1 MNPGHN
7 NPNKIRRLGPVDDDV
22 SLLAAQTLDGKL
34 LCALGNYSTHY
45 AGAPALSA
53 DYFAVF
59 ADEFAKLVG
68 NENVAEH
75 YMGAMSNGTSGDA
88 NCVDYTRDSPRQFD
102 RFTVGRDTAKAAF
115 EAYQN
120 IQWRDWAPI
129 CMAEGLLELGVR
141 MPSEEEVAKAKEF
154 LAQMKT
160 PKPTNVPEVY
170 ARETVLLSEMPPN
183 RELKL
188 QAIRIGPL
196 GITAV
201 PNEVYG
207 ITGLTIKKDS
217 PLQPTFN
224 IELANGAEG
233 YLPPPD
239 QHPLG
244 GYTTWRARTS
254 FLEVDAEPKI
264 RAKLRELLNQ
274 VAKERADEEPI
285 FKE

>member
-1 MNPGHN
+1 MAQERLTPARIGWAVGKDPNNVFCRRWLMKPGTAATNPFSGKTNDQAQMNPGHN

-34 LCALGNYSTHY
+34 LCAFGNYSTHY

-68 NENVAEH
+68 NENVAEN

-141 MPSEEEVAKAKEF
+141 MPSEKRF
-154 LAQMKT
+154 
-160 PKPTNVPEVY
+160 
-170 ARETVLLSEMPPN
+170 VLDPWASRPFPM
-183 RELKL
+183 RS
-188 QAIRIGPL
+188 
-196 GITAV
+196 TA
-201 PNEVYG
+201 
-207 ITGLTIKKDS
+207 S
-217 PLQPTFN
+217 P
-224 IELANGAEG
+224 A
-233 YLPPPD
+233 
-239 QHPLG
+239 
-244 GYTTWRARTS
+244 
-254 FLEVDAEPKI
+254 
-264 RAKLRELLNQ
+264 
-274 VAKERADEEPI
+274 
-285 FKE
+285 